1 MFLCC
6 FISFFISNVDLNI
19 FFRFTMWLFCFV
31 FFVSVYVMYYYYF
44 LIVVFMSWM
53 ISLEFVC
60 FSLLLIYLYWFYLSY
75 LPLFCVCY
83 NKVKP
88 SIQVTDLCL
97 LFLLVLFFLV
107 LNLKGSLL
115 FYLWISFW
123 TFRLLIVLYCSIKFI
138 MSLSVISLFSFYMT
152 NKFLRFVHFFI
163 KWSLDSCAWHFF
175 YYLHHISTFFTYA
188 CNSKLPSSPLR
199 CSLHWFPSFL
209 WFESILHC
217 CLCSLALFSSLLL
230 SYPATHFLRSI
241 QCFDCLFRWSLVAK

>member
-1 MFLCC
+1 MSDLNVFLC
-6 FISFFISNVDLNI
+6 FYVASFLSSFLMQILI
-19 FFRFTMWLFCFV
+19 FSSGLRCDFFV
-31 FFVSVYVMYYYYF
+31 SFFVSVYVMYYYYF

-60 FSLLLIYLYWFYLSY
+60 FSLLLIYLYLFYLFY

-97 LFLLVLFFLV
+97 LFLLVFFFLV

-115 FYLWISFW
+115 FYLWISFS

-152 NKFLRFVHFFI
+152 NKFL
-163 KWSLDSCAWHFF
+163 
-175 YYLHHISTFFTYA
+175 
-188 CNSKLPSSPLR
+188 
-199 CSLHWFPSFL
+199 
-209 WFESILHC
+209 
-217 CLCSLALFSSLLL
+217 
-230 SYPATHFLRSI
+230 
-241 QCFDCLFRWSLVAK
+241 